1 MEEEHLSDEGSSLDE
16 IWSSLDNEL
25 HPCLAKVHVQMRR
38 WIAEVL
44 PAAVELTR
52 ADLMARKGL
61 GLSLAPLVGGVLA
74 AAATACGSHSAGTAV
89 AGMAATSEPPERAAA
104 VDQIPTVLP
113 VPTVDQIP
121 TVLPVP
127 TVDSVP
133 TVLRATTLVLLR
145 YGPGF
150 VKTTHLNSPP
160 PSPTQSFEPSDD
172 ETQHPRDA
180 DGDNVSAAT
189 TYAHTQEARV

>member
-1 MEEEHLSDEGSSLDE
+1 
-16 IWSSLDNEL
+16 
-25 HPCLAKVHVQMRR
+25 
-38 WIAEVL
+38 
-44 PAAVELTR
+44 
-52 ADLMARKGL
+52 MAREWE
-61 GLSLAPLVGGVLA
+61 VW
-74 AAATACGSHSAGTAV
+74 TCGSYRSVRYLTPAGEQSGGYNFVVNSPAPRARGGSVHWSGPPMKHASDLASPPVAVRAGTA
-89 AGMAATSEPPERAAA
+89 
-104 VDQIPTVLP
+104 Q
-113 VPTVDQIP
+113 
-121 TVLPVP
+121 
-127 TVDSVP
+127 
-133 TVLRATTLVLLR
+133 LRATTLVLLR